1 MSLKHVRKFLGMIMS
16 LLKILM
22 SQILA
27 SQVLNIALRSVSV
40 KTQIGSNMFLDLV
53 SAFLVDA
60 SSP

>member
-1 MSLKHVRKFLGMIMS
+1 MS